1 MYSLSLSVSLYMSTY
16 CRFSILFQSGSLS
29 HFLHIFILKPL
40 QRGVSGGEKRRASI
54 AAELLNDADIIFLD
68 EPTSGL
74 DAYTAA
80 RTIKTLKQFCLI
92 SNKMVIATIHQPS
105 VEVFYLFD
113 QLILLGA
120 GRPCFAAPIN
130 AVDGYFEGKIGPTQ
144 NPADV
149 VIFEAQRESKHY
161 AKRWAEDT
169 ELNPLAHPA
178 AQRESEAEWSKFGK
192 LELSMIRKQ
201 EVAITDNNDRA
212 SWCIQFW
219 ELLKREVM
227 TLYRDYQLSVT
238 RIFQV
243 LFLAVFNGMMF
254 YDMSIS
260 RIGLRATF
268 MMNSCLTVLLFALV
282 TTVTIFPAK
291 KLLFQRENQSGNYGV
306 SSWAL
311 SFQIIEIP
319 REAIF
324 MALYTVIVIMFTNMS
339 GPLWMYILINLLADF
354 AGGSLGVLCGAMA
367 KDLKEAALTVPGI
380 LVLK

>member
-1 MYSLSLSVSLYMSTY
+1 MAARRRSECTLSLSLSLS
-16 CRFSILFQSGSLS
+16 FFNFGPSGSLS

-130 AVDGYFEGKIGPTQ
+130 AVDEYFADKIGPTQ

-149 VIFEAQRESKHY
+149 IIYEAQRDPIGYAQKWVMAKHDPSLAVPTYVISKIDE
-161 AKRWAEDT
+161 RTT
-169 ELNPLAHPA
+169 ENLYISDHD
-178 AQRESEAEWSKFGK
+178 S
-192 LELSMIRKQ
+192 
-201 EVAITDNNDRA
+201 A
-212 SWCIQFW
+212 SWCIQFY
-219 ELLKREVM
+219 ELIKREVM
-227 TLYRDYQLSVT
+227 ALYRDFRNLFVFPIVIIACLALLLGGMFRNLENKPTVPYIEPRINFLSLSAMALMIFGVT
-238 RIFQV
+238 
-243 LFLAVFNGMMF
+243 
-254 YDMSIS
+254 S
-260 RIGLRATF
+260 
-268 MMNSCLTVLLFALV
+268 
-282 TTVTIFPAK
+282 TVTVFPSK
-291 KLLFQRENQSGNYGV
+291 KLLFQHENRSGNYGV

-311 SFQIIEIP
+311 SYQIVAIP
-319 REAIF
+319 REIVLSIIFAAISWTLAKPQGEF
-324 MALYTVIVIMFTNMS
+324 WYFVCVYQMTLFTGASLGM
-339 GPLWMYILINLLADF
+339 LC
-354 AGGSLGVLCGAMA
+354 GSLAPTPIL
-367 KDLKEAALTVPGI
+367 AALSMTGTMMI
-380 LVLK
+380 ML